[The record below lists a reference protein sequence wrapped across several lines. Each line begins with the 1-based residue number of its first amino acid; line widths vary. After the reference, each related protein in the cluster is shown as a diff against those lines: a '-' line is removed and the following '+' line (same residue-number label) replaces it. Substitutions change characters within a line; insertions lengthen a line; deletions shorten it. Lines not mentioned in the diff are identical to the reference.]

1 MDSSKAQK
9 LWFLLNKI
17 DRFDQSDL
25 SQDKVAFPYFYLL
38 QWNERFSVLK
48 QQRIALLS
56 TQRKQYFQS
65 VYDIEEE
72 SQELVISKPAEEIKA
87 LQDSIIDQFI
97 QNQPS
102 LSKPK
107 KSGEDDEPI
116 EDLAAVEF
124 SLPVSETIAIL
135 LTKQGKY
142 LQAIELYEKLS
153 LIKPEKRVYFASRI
167 EELQKILYVYIID
180 FIDYYLFCSISSAYF
195 STKSQRWWN

>member
-9 LWFLLNKI
+9 LWFLLNKM

-72 SQELVISKPAEEIKA
+72 SQELVLSKPAEEIKA
-87 LQDSIIDQFI
+87 LQETIIDQFI

-107 KSGEDDEPI
+107 KSREDDEPI
-116 EDLAAVEF
+116 KDLAAVEF

-167 EELQKILYVYIID
+167 EELQKIL
-180 FIDYYLFCSISSAYF
+180 
-195 STKSQRWWN
+195 TE

>member
-1 MDSSKAQK
+1 MEDYVNLLRYKNDEHINTALQDDIRISTDPEPMLFFKGDYLKWYDDFPDVKAHHYIMEHAIE
-9 LWFLLNKI
+9 LYGGEDVGW
-17 DRFDQSDL
+17 RFIRIGEESD
-25 SQDKVAFPYFYLL
+25 
-38 QWNERFSVLK
+38 
-48 QQRIALLS
+48 
-56 TQRKQYFQS
+56 
-65 VYDIEEE
+65 DIEEE

-87 LQDSIIDQFI
+87 LQESIIDQFI

-107 KSGEDDEPI
+107 KNREDDDPI

-167 EELQKILYVYIID
+167 EELQKIL
-180 FIDYYLFCSISSAYF
+180 
-195 STKSQRWWN
+195 TE

>member
-72 SQELVISKPAEEIKA
+72 SQELGISKPAEEIKA

-107 KSGEDDEPI
+107 KSRDDDEPI

-167 EELQKILYVYIID
+167 EELQKIL
-180 FIDYYLFCSISSAYF
+180 
-195 STKSQRWWN
+195 TE